1 MLLSYM
7 YLRYVSKGAEKV
19 GIRLVI
25 GGGGMRGWR
34 GLKKIQHKRRP
45 ALPRIVPFDS
55 RRFIGDVITPS
66 SGSKV
71 PNDRKERHPKRE
83 TMLSIRLIHNID
95 KF

>member
-1 MLLSYM
+1 MPNRICVAM
-7 YLRYVSKGAEKV
+7 KGAQVCKFCSV
-19 GIRLVI
+19 VVQI
-25 GGGGMRGWR
+25 GFVLLYYVVKGTYY
-34 GLKKIQHKRRP
+34 
-45 ALPRIVPFDS
+45 VPFDS